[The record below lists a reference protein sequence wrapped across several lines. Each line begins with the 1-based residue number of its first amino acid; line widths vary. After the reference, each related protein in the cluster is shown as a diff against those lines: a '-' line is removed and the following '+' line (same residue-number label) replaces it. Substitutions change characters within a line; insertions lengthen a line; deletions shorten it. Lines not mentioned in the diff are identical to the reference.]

1 MEMLRCVLLV
11 QVDDDGALFK
21 LGSCCVNSQEYP
33 LATGLSSYS
42 SALSMVSRFVAVS
55 LTHTHYD
62 MLCYRI

>member
-1 MEMLRCVLLV
+1 MICVLLV

-21 LGSCCVNSQEYP
+21 LGLCCVNSQEYP

-42 SALSMVSRFVAVS
+42 SVHMVSWFVAVL
-55 LTHTHYD
+55 LTQIHND